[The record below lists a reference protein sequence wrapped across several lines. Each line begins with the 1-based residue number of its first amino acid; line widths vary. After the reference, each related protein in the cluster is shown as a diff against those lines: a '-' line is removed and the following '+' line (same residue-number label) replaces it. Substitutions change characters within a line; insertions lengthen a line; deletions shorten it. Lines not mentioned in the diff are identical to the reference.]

1 MRRFVVA
8 FVAGCWTLQQQ
19 SALPSQPALHLGAAL
34 LALCAIAMALWRR
47 RLPAMLQSVAMAA
60 LAFATAFCW
69 AAWRAE
75 LRLDQWLPAAL
86 EARDLDVRGV
96 VSGLPA
102 QTAAG
107 IRFAFTIE
115 HSAGPAQAPALPGS
129 VILNW
134 RDAPPDLRPGQRF
147 TLTLRLRRPRGLAN
161 PSGFDYAYWLLAQG
175 YGATGYVRRAQGP
188 PQDAAHERL
197 AWRIEAWRAAVR
209 DRLRAALPAGARFG
223 AVLVALVIGDQRGIE
238 AEDWQLF
245 RRTGVS
251 HLVAISGLHITMVA
265 GMAASLA
272 GLLWR
277 HSFGCGHCLRRPL
290 PLWLPARQAAL
301 AVAVATAI
309 GYGMLAGMQIPAL
322 RTVAMLCV
330 AAVAVW
336 GARAPPASVVLAW
349 AALVALLLDP
359 WAVMLPGFWLSFGAV
374 AVIFFAARPGRD
386 AARAGRWQR
395 LRAALAAGARTQW
408 AVTIGLVPLTLL
420 LFGQVSVVSPLAN
433 AVAIPVVSLLVT
445 PLALLGAALPLWLA
459 APVMAVAHFAMVAL
473 AAVLAWFSRQPWAMW
488 EAASAGP
495 AALLLAGSGVALLVA
510 PVASARLRW
519 HGALLMLPMLVA
531 RGPPVADGQ
540 FRAVMF
546 DVGQGTAVLVRTR
559 AHALLYDTGPGYAT
573 GSSAGAQVVVPV
585 LRAEGVT
592 QLDHLMVSHED
603 IDHAGGVADVVGA
616 VSVVARST
624 GAPAGHPLLGAA
636 QPGARPGQWPP
647 CAAGQ
652 QWQWDGVRFTVLHP
666 PPEQAQLAAIPSN
679 ARSCVLRVDTAAHSL
694 LLTGDI
700 GLAQERALLDRL
712 PAGALR
718 ADVLVVAH
726 HGSGTSSGVDW
737 IAAVAPAAAVF
748 QLGYANR
755 YRHPNADVWERFGRA
770 GVLRYRTDDTGAVIM
785 DAAPAGDALSMFR
798 RAEPRYWRVRPPAP
812 R

>member
-8 FVAGCWTLQQQ
+8 FVAGCWLLQQQ
-19 SALPSQPALHLGAAL
+19 STLPQQDGLRLGAVVLVLAAL
-34 LALCAIAMALWRR
+34 GMVVWGRRLHVAAHGLALAG
-47 RLPAMLQSVAMAA
+47 
-60 LAFATAFCW
+60 LAFGAAFCW

-75 LRLDQWLPAAL
+75 LRMRDWLPATL

-102 QTAAG
+102 DAATG
-107 IRFAFTIE
+107 TRFAFTVE
-115 HSAGPAQAPALPGS
+115 QGEAGQPLPRR

-134 RDAPPDLRPGQRF
+134 RGAPPDLRPGQRL
-147 TLTLRLRRPRGLAN
+147 TLTLRLRSPRGLAN
-161 PSGFDYAYWLLAQG
+161 PFGSDYAYWLLAQG
-175 YGATGYVRRAQGP
+175 YGATGYVRSAQGP
-188 PQDAAHERL
+188 LQDASGERL
-197 AWRIEAWRAAVR
+197 AWQIEAWRAAVR
-209 DRLRAALPAGARFG
+209 DHLRAALPADARFG
-223 AVLVALVIGDQRGIE
+223 PVLIALVIGDQRGID
-238 AEDWQLF
+238 ADDWQLF

-251 HLVAISGLHITMVA
+251 HLVAISGLHITMIA

-277 HSFGCGHCLRRPL
+277 HSFGLGRWLRRPL

-301 AVAVATAI
+301 VAAVGSALA
-309 GYGMLAGMQIPAL
+309 YGLLAGMQIPAL

-330 AAVAVW
+330 AAIAVW

-386 AARAGRWQR
+386 ASTQGRWQR
-395 LRAALAAGARTQW
+395 LRSTLAAGARTQW

-445 PLALLGAALPLWLA
+445 PLALLGAALPMALA
-459 APVMAVAHFAMVAL
+459 GPVLAVAHLAMVAL
-473 AAVLAWFSRQPWAMW
+473 AAVLGWLAALPWAMW

-495 AALLLAGSGVALLVA
+495 LALVLAAVGVGLLVA
-510 PVASARLRW
+510 PVATARVRL
-519 HGALLMLPMLVA
+519 HGGLLMLPMLLA
-531 RGPPVADGQ
+531 RGLPVAHGE
-540 FRAVMF
+540 FRAVML

-559 AHALLYDTGPGYAT
+559 AHALLYDAGPAYGS
-573 GSSAGAQVVVPV
+573 GSSAGAQVVVPL
-585 LRAEGVT
+585 LRGEGIGR
-592 QLDHLMVSHED
+592 LDHLMVSHED
-603 IDHAGGVADVVGA
+603 TDHAGGVADVAAAMA
-616 VSVVARST
+616 VAARST
-624 GAPAGHPLLGAA
+624 GAPVGHVLLGAA
-636 QPGARPGQWPP
+636 ANDWPP

-652 QWQWDGVRFTVLHP
+652 QWEWDGVRFTVLHP
-666 PPEQAQLAAIPSN
+666 LAEQAQQAAIASN
-679 ARSCVLRVDTAAHSL
+679 ARSCVLRVDAAAHSL

-700 GLAQERALLDRL
+700 GVAQERALIERL
-712 PAGALR
+712 PAEALR

-726 HGSGTSSGVDW
+726 HGSGTSSG
-737 IAAVAPAAAVF
+737 AAWLEAVRPSAAVF

-755 YRHPNADVWERFGRA
+755 YRHPTGEVWERYGRA
-770 GVLRYRTDDTGAVIM
+770 GILRYRTDETGAVTM
-785 DAAPAGDALSMFR
+785 DTAPGGFALSMFR
-798 RAEPRYWRVRPPAP
+798 QAQPRYWRARPPAP

>member
-19 SALPSQPALHLGAAL
+19 STLPPQVGLHLGAVV
-34 LALCAIAMALWRR
+34 LALIALGMALWGR
-47 RLPAMLQSVAMAA
+47 RLHVVPHGLA
-60 LAFATAFCW
+60 LAGLAFGAAFCW
-69 AAWRAE
+69 AAWRAD
-75 LRLDQWLPAAL
+75 LRMRDWLPTTL

-102 QTAAG
+102 DAAAG
-107 IRFAFTIE
+107 TRFAFTVE
-115 HSAGPAQAPALPGS
+115 QGEAGQPLPRR

-134 RDAPPDLRPGQRF
+134 RGAPPDLRPGQRLA
-147 TLTLRLRRPRGLAN
+147 LTVRLRRPRGLAN
-161 PSGFDYAYWLLAQG
+161 PFGFDYAYWLLAQG
-175 YGATGYVRRAQGP
+175 YGATGYVRSAQGS
-188 PQDAAHERL
+188 PQDASGERL
-197 AWRIEAWRAAVR
+197 AWRIEARRAAVR
-209 DRLRAALPAGARFG
+209 DHLRAALPKDARFG
-223 AVLVALVIGDQRGIE
+223 AVLIALVIGDQRGIE
-238 AEDWQLF
+238 ADNWKLF

-251 HLVAISGLHITMVA
+251 HLVAISGLHITMIA
-265 GMAASLA
+265 GMAGSLA

-277 HSFGCGHCLRRPL
+277 HSFGLGRWLRRPL

-301 AVAVATAI
+301 VVAVASALA
-309 GYGMLAGMQIPAL
+309 YGLLAGMQIPAL

-336 GARAPPASVVLAW
+336 GARAPPVSVVLAW

-386 AARAGRWQR
+386 AVVAGRWQR
-395 LRAALAAGARTQW
+395 LRATLATGARTQW

-445 PLALLGAALPLWLA
+445 PLALLGAALPAMLA
-459 APVMAVAHFAMVAL
+459 VPVLAVAHLAMVAL
-473 AAVLAWFSRQPWAMW
+473 AAVLEWLSVLPWAMW

-495 AALLLAGSGVALLVA
+495 LALGLAALGVGLLVA
-510 PVASARLRW
+510 PVATARMRLR
-519 HGALLMLPMLVA
+519 GGLLMLPMLLA
-531 RGPPVADGQ
+531 RGPPVAHGQ

-559 AHALLYDTGPGYAT
+559 SHALLYDAGPAYGS
-573 GSSAGAQVVVPV
+573 GSSAGAQVVLPW
-585 LRAEGVT
+585 LRGEGIGR
-592 QLDHLMVSHED
+592 LDHLMVSHED
-603 IDHAGGVADVVGA
+603 TDHAGGVADVEAA
-616 VSVVARST
+616 VAVVARST
-624 GAPAGHPLLGAA
+624 GAPVGHALLGAQA
-636 QPGARPGQWPP
+636 GQWAP

-652 QWQWDGVRFTVLHP
+652 QWNWDGVRFTVLHP
-666 PPEQAQLAAIPSN
+666 LAEDAQQSAVASN

-700 GLAQERALLDRL
+700 GMAQERALIDRL

-726 HGSGTSSGVDW
+726 HGSGTSSG
-737 IAAVAPAAAVF
+737 AAWVEAVGPSAAVF
-748 QLGYANR
+748 QLGHANR
-755 YRHPNADVWERFGRA
+755 YRHPGAEVWERYGRA
-770 GVLRYRTDDTGAVIM
+770 RALRYRTDETGAVTM
-785 DAAPAGDALSMFR
+785 TTAPSGYALSMFR
-798 RAEPRYWRVRPPAP
+798 HAQARYWRARPPAP
-812 R
+812 S

>member
-1 MRRFVVA
+1 MRCFVVA

-19 SALPSQPALHLGAAL
+19 SALPPQHVLRLGAAL
-34 LALCAIAMALWRR
+34 LALCAIGMAVRGR
-47 RLPAMLQSVAMAA
+47 CLPAVPQALLRVL

-75 LRLDQWLPAAL
+75 LRLHQWLPAAL

-96 VSGLPA
+96 VSGLPT
-102 QTAAG
+102 QTATG
-107 IRFAFTIE
+107 TRFAFTIE
-115 HSAGPAQAPALPGS
+115 PSAGPDLPLPDR

-134 RDAPPDLRPGQRF
+134 RGAPPDLTPGQRL

-161 PSGFDYAYWLLAQG
+161 PFGFDHAYWLLAQG

-188 PQDAAHERL
+188 PQDARSERL

-209 DRLRAALPAGARFG
+209 DHLRAALPAEARFG

-265 GMAASLA
+265 GMAASIA

-277 HSFGCGHCLRRPL
+277 HSFGLGHCLRRPL

-301 AVAVATAI
+301 GMAVATAL

-336 GARAPPASVVLAW
+336 GARTPPASVVLAW
-349 AALVALLLDP
+349 AALAALLVDP

-374 AVIFFAARPGRD
+374 AVIFFAARPARD
-386 AARAGRWQR
+386 AAMAGRWQR
-395 LRAALAAGARTQW
+395 LRATLAAGARTQW

-420 LFGQVSVVSPLAN
+420 LFGQVSVVSPFAN

-445 PLALLGAALPLWLA
+445 PLALLGAALPLLLA
-459 APVMAVAHFAMVAL
+459 APVMAVAHFAMVLL
-473 AAVLAWFSRQPWAMW
+473 AAVLEWFSMLPWAMW

-495 AALLLAGSGVALLVA
+495 VSLLLAALGVALLVA
-510 PVASARLRW
+510 PVASARLRR
-519 HGALLMLPMLVA
+519 HGGLLMLPMLLA
-531 RGPPVADGQ
+531 RGPPVAEGQ

-546 DVGQGTAVLVRTR
+546 DVGQGTAVLVRTHS
-559 AHALLYDTGPGYAT
+559 HALLYDTGPGYAT
-573 GSSAGAQVVVPV
+573 GSSAGAQVVVPR
-585 LRAEGVT
+585 LRAEGLAR
-592 QLDHLMVSHED
+592 LDHLMVSHED
-603 IDHAGGVADVVGA
+603 VDHAGGVADVDETVA
-616 VSVVARST
+616 VVARST
-624 GAPAGHPLLGAA
+624 GAPAGHHLLAA
-636 QPGARPGQWPP
+636 RRPRASPAQWPP

-652 QWQWDGVRFTVLHP
+652 QWEWDGVRFSVLHP
-666 PPEQAQLAAIPSN
+666 LPEQAQLAAIPSN

-700 GLAQERALLDRL
+700 GLAQERALIDRL
-712 PAGALR
+712 PPGALR

-726 HGSGTSSGVDW
+726 HGSGTSSGAEW
-737 IAAVAPAAAVF
+737 IAAVGPAAAVF

-755 YRHPNADVWERFGRA
+755 YRHPNAEVWERFGRA
-770 GVLRYRTDDTGAVIM
+770 GILRYRTDETGAVTM
-785 DAAPAGDALSMFR
+785 DTARAGYALSVFR
-798 RAEPRYWRVRPPAP
+798 QAVPRYWRERPQAP

>member
-1 MRRFVVA
+1 MRWFVVA

-19 SALPSQPALHLGAAL
+19 STLPPPGGVRLGL
-34 LALCAIAMALWRR
+34 
-47 RLPAMLQSVAMAA
+47 AA
-60 LAFATAFCW
+60 LALVAIGLAVWGRRLHVALQGVALAAVAFGAAFCW
-69 AAWRAE
+69 AGWRAE
-75 LRLDQWLPAAL
+75 LRLRDWLPAAL
-86 EARDLDVRGV
+86 EAHDLDVRGV
-96 VSGLPA
+96 VSGLPSDA
-102 QTAAG
+102 AAG
-107 IRFAFTIE
+107 TRFAFTVE
-115 HSAGPAQAPALPGS
+115 RAVEPGLQLPHR

-134 RDAPPDLRPGQRF
+134 RGAPSDLRPGQRF

-161 PSGFDYAYWLLAQG
+161 PFAFDYAYWLLAQG
-175 YGATGYVRRAQGP
+175 YGATGYVRSAQGP
-188 PQDAAHERL
+188 PQDAASERL

-209 DRLRAALPAGARFG
+209 DHLRAALPAEARFG

-277 HSFGCGHCLRRPL
+277 HSFGCGRCLRRPL

-301 AVAVATAI
+301 VMAVATAL

-349 AALVALLLDP
+349 AALVALLVDP
-359 WAVMLPGFWLSFGAV
+359 WGVMLPGFWLSFGAV

-386 AARAGRWQR
+386 AAIAERWAR
-395 LRAALAAGARTQW
+395 LRATLAAGARTQW

-420 LFGQVSVVSPLAN
+420 LFGQVSVVSPFAN

-445 PLALLGAALPLWLA
+445 PLALLGAALPLRFA
-459 APVMAVAHFAMVAL
+459 APVMAVAHFAMVGL
-473 AAVLAWFSRQPWAMW
+473 AAVLEWFSLLPWALW

-495 AALLLAGSGVALLVA
+495 VALLLAALGVAVLVA
-510 PVASARLRW
+510 PVASARLRR
-519 HGALLMLPMLVA
+519 HGGLLMLPMLVA

-559 AHALLYDTGPGYAT
+559 SHALLYDTGPGYAT
-573 GSSAGAQVVVPV
+573 GSSAGAQVVVPR
-585 LRAEGVT
+585 LRAEGLVR
-592 QLDHLMVSHED
+592 LDHLMVSHED

-616 VSVVARST
+616 VAVAARST
-624 GAPAGHPLLGAA
+624 GAPAGHVLLGGQ
-636 QPGARPGQWPP
+636 QPGAGPGQWPP
-647 CAAGQ
+647 CTAGQ
-652 QWQWDGVRFTVLHP
+652 QWEWDGVRFSVLHP

-700 GLAQERALLDRL
+700 GLAQERALIERL

-726 HGSGTSSGVDW
+726 HGSGTSSGADW
-737 IAAVAPAAAVF
+737 IEAVGPAAAVF
-748 QLGYANR
+748 QLGHANR
-755 YRHPNADVWERFGRA
+755 YRHPNAEVWERFGRA
-770 GVLRYRTDDTGAVIM
+770 GIPRYRTDETGAVTM
-785 DAAPAGDALSMFR
+785 ETAGAGYTLSMFR
-798 RAEPRYWRVRPPAP
+798 QAEPRYWRERPPAP

>member
-8 FVAGCWTLQQQ
+8 FVAGCWALQQQ
-19 SALPSQPALHLGAAL
+19 STLPQSHGLRLGAAL
-34 LALCAIAMALWRR
+34 LALCAIGMALWGR
-47 RLPAMLQSVAMAA
+47 RLPALLQVLALAA
-60 LAFATAFCW
+60 LAFAMAYCW

-75 LRLDQWLPAAL
+75 LRLREWLPVAL
-86 EARDLDVRGV
+86 EARNLDVRGV
-96 VSGLPA
+96 VSGLP
-102 QTAAG
+102 TRSPTG
-107 IRFAFTIE
+107 TRFAFTVE
-115 HSAGPAQAPALPGS
+115 QSAGPDQPLPRQ

-134 RDAPPDLRPGQRF
+134 RDAPLELSPGQRF

-161 PSGFDYAYWLLAQG
+161 PFGFDYAYWLLAQG
-175 YGATGYVRRAQGP
+175 YGATGYVRRAHGP
-188 PQDAAHERL
+188 PQDAASERL

-209 DRLRAALPAGARFG
+209 DHLRAALPAGARYG

-238 AEDWQLF
+238 ADDWQLF

-265 GMAASLA
+265 GMAASLT

-277 HSFGCGHCLRRPL
+277 HSFGFGRWLRRPL

-301 AVAVATAI
+301 VVAVATAL

-336 GARAPPASVVLAW
+336 GARAPPASVVLAC

-386 AARAGRWQR
+386 AAIAGRWQR

-420 LFGQVSVVSPLAN
+420 LFGQVSVVSPFAN

-459 APVMAVAHFAMVAL
+459 VPVIAGAHFAMQGL
-473 AAVLAWFSRQPWAMW
+473 AAVLAWFSMLPGALW

-495 AALLLAGSGVALLVA
+495 VALLLAALGVAVLVA
-510 PVASARLRW
+510 PVASARLRR

-559 AHALLYDTGPGYAT
+559 SHALLYDTGPGYVS
-573 GSSAGAQVVVPV
+573 GSSAGARVVVPL
-585 LRAEGVT
+585 LRAEGVAR
-592 QLDHLMVSHED
+592 LDHLMVSHED
-603 IDHAGGVADVVGA
+603 IDHAGGVADIVGTVGVA
-616 VSVVARST
+616 ARST
-624 GAPAGHPLLGAA
+624 GAPAGHPLLDALNDGTG
-636 QPGARPGQWPP
+636 PARWNP

-652 QWQWDGVRFTVLHP
+652 QWEWDGVRFAVLHP
-666 PPEQAQLAAIPSN
+666 LPEQSQQAAIASN

-700 GLAQERALLDRL
+700 GLAQERALIGRM
-712 PAGALR
+712 PAEALR

-726 HGSGTSSGVDW
+726 HGSATSSGADW
-737 IAAVAPAAAVF
+737 IETVGPAAAVF
-748 QLGYANR
+748 QLGYGNR
-755 YRHPNADVWERFGRA
+755 YRHPNAEVWERFGRA
-770 GVLRYRTDDTGAVIM
+770 GILRYRTDETGAVTM
-785 DAAPAGDALSMFR
+785 DTARAGYTLSTFR
-798 RAEPRYWRVRPPAP
+798 QAEPRYWRERPPAP

>member
-19 SALPSQPALHLGAAL
+19 STLPQAHGLRLGAAL
-34 LALCAIAMALWRR
+34 LALCGIGVALWGR
-47 RLPAMLQSVAMAA
+47 RLPAMLQGLVLAV
-60 LAFATAFCW
+60 LAFAMAFCW
-69 AAWRAE
+69 AGWRAE
-75 LRLDQWLPAAL
+75 LRLREWLPVAL

-96 VSGLPA
+96 VSGLPT
-102 QTAAG
+102 QTVTG
-107 IRFAFTIE
+107 TRFAFTVE
-115 HSAGPAQAPALPGS
+115 QSAGSDAWLPGR

-134 RDAPPDLRPGQRF
+134 RDAPPALSPGQRF

-161 PSGFDYAYWLLAQG
+161 PFGFDYAYWLLAQG
-175 YGATGYVRRAQGP
+175 YGATGYVRRAHGP
-188 PQDAAHERL
+188 PQDAASERL

-209 DRLRAALPAGARFG
+209 DHLRAALPAGARYG

-265 GMAASLA
+265 GMAASLT

-277 HSFGCGHCLRRPL
+277 HSLGLGRCLRRPL

-301 AVAVATAI
+301 VMAVATAL

-336 GARAPPASVVLAW
+336 GARAPPASVVLAC
-349 AALVALLLDP
+349 AALVALLVDP

-386 AARAGRWQR
+386 AAMAGRWQR
-395 LRAALAAGARTQW
+395 LRATLAAGARTQW

-420 LFGQVSVVSPLAN
+420 LFGQVSVVSPFAN

-459 APVMAVAHFAMVAL
+459 APVMTFAHFAMQWL
-473 AAVLAWFSRQPWAMW
+473 AAVLQWFAMLPGAMW

-495 AALLLAGSGVALLVA
+495 VALLLAALGVALLVA
-510 PVASARLRW
+510 PVASARLRR
-519 HGALLMLPMLVA
+519 HGGLLMLPMLVA
-531 RGPPVADGQ
+531 RGPPVAEGQ

-559 AHALLYDTGPGYAT
+559 SHALLYDTGPGYAS
-573 GSSAGAQVVVPV
+573 GSSAGAQVVVPL

-592 QLDHLMVSHED
+592 RLDHLMVSHED
-603 IDHAGGVADVVGA
+603 IDHAGGVADIAGTVD
-616 VSVVARST
+616 VVARST
-624 GAPAGHPLLGAA
+624 GAPAGHPLLGAPY
-636 QPGARPGQWPP
+636 PGAGPAEWSP

-652 QWQWDGVRFTVLHP
+652 GWEWDGVRFAVLHP
-666 PPEQAQLAAIPSN
+666 LPEQSQQAAIASN

-700 GLAQERALLDRL
+700 GLAQERALIGRM
-712 PAGALR
+712 PAEALR

-726 HGSGTSSGVDW
+726 HGSATSSGADW
-737 IAAVAPAAAVF
+737 IEAVGPAAAVF
-748 QLGYANR
+748 QLGYGNR
-755 YRHPNADVWERFGRA
+755 YRHPNAEVWERFGRA
-770 GVLRYRTDDTGAVIM
+770 GIPRYRTDETGAVTM
-785 DAAPAGDALSMFR
+785 DTARAGYTLSMFR
-798 RAEPRYWRVRPPAP
+798 QAEPRYWRERPAAP

>member
-1 MRRFVVA
+1 MRRFVGA
-8 FVAGCWTLQQQ
+8 FVAGCWALQQQ
-19 SALPSQPALHLGAAL
+19 STLPQPHALRLGAAL
-34 LALCAIAMALWRR
+34 LALCAIGMALWGR
-47 RLPAMLQSVAMAA
+47 RLPAMLQGLALAA
-60 LAFATAFCW
+60 LAFAMAYCW

-75 LRLDQWLPAAL
+75 LRLREWLPVGL
-86 EARDLDVRGV
+86 EARDLNVRGV
-96 VSGLPA
+96 VSGLP
-102 QTAAG
+102 TRSPTG
-107 IRFAFTIE
+107 TRFAFTVE
-115 HSAGPAQAPALPGS
+115 QSAGPDQPLPGR

-134 RDAPPDLRPGQRF
+134 RDAPLELSPGQRF

-161 PSGFDYAYWLLAQG
+161 PFGFDYAYWLLAQG
-175 YGATGYVRRAQGP
+175 YGATGYVRRAQGA
-188 PQDAAHERL
+188 PQDAASERL

-209 DRLRAALPAGARFG
+209 DHLRAALPAGARFG

-238 AEDWQLF
+238 ADDWQLF

-265 GMAASLA
+265 GMAASLT

-277 HSFGCGHCLRRPL
+277 HSFGCGRWLRRPL

-301 AVAVATAI
+301 VVAVATAL

-336 GARAPPASVVLAW
+336 GARAPPASIVLAW

-386 AARAGRWQR
+386 AATAGRWQR

-420 LFGQVSVVSPLAN
+420 LFGQVSVVSPFAN

-459 APVMAVAHFAMVAL
+459 VPVMAAAHFAMQGL
-473 AAVLAWFSRQPWAMW
+473 AAVLQWFSMLPGAMW

-495 AALLLAGSGVALLVA
+495 VALLLAALGVALLVA
-510 PVASARLRW
+510 PVAAARLRW
-519 HGALLMLPMLVA
+519 HGALLMLPLLLA

-559 AHALLYDTGPGYAT
+559 SHALLYDTGPGYAS

-585 LRAEGVT
+585 LRAEGVS

-603 IDHAGGVADVVGA
+603 LDHAGGVADIAGTVA
-616 VSVVARST
+616 VVARST
-624 GAPAGHPLLGAA
+624 GAPAGHPLLEAPHYGA
-636 QPGARPGQWPP
+636 QWRP
-647 CAAGQ
+647 CAAEQ
-652 QWQWDGVRFTVLHP
+652 QWEWDGVRFAVLHP
-666 PPEQAQLAAIPSN
+666 LAEQSQQAAIPSN

-700 GLAQERALLDRL
+700 GLAQERALIGRL

-726 HGSGTSSGVDW
+726 HGSGTSSGTDW
-737 IAAVAPAAAVF
+737 IEAVGPAAAVF
-748 QLGYANR
+748 QLGYGNR
-755 YRHPNADVWERFGRA
+755 YRHPNAEVWERFGR
-770 GVLRYRTDDTGAVIM
+770 GGILRYRTDETGAVTM
-785 DAAPAGDALSMFR
+785 NTARAGYTLSMFR
-798 RAEPRYWRVRPPAP
+798 HAEPRYWRERPPAP

>member
-1 MRRFVVA
+1 MRCFVVA
-8 FVAGCWTLQQQ
+8 FVAGCWMLQQQ
-19 SALPSQPALHLGAAL
+19 STLPPRHGLRLGAAI
-34 LALCAIAMALWRR
+34 LALCAIGMALWGS
-47 RLPAMLQSVAMAA
+47 RLRAGLRAPMLAV
-60 LAFATAFCW
+60 LACATAFCW

-75 LRLDQWLPAAL
+75 LRMHEWLPAAL

-96 VSGLPA
+96 VSGLPT
-102 QTAAG
+102 QTATG
-107 IRFAFTIE
+107 TRFAFTIE
-115 HSAGPAQAPALPGS
+115 PSAGPGLALPPR

-134 RDAPPDLRPGQRF
+134 RGAPPELAPGQRL

-161 PSGFDYAYWLLAQG
+161 PFGFDYAYWLLAQG
-175 YGATGYVRRAQGP
+175 YGATGYVRGAHGP
-188 PQDAAHERL
+188 PQDATSERL

-209 DRLRAALPAGARFG
+209 AHLRAALPAEARFG

-265 GMAASLA
+265 GMAASVL

-277 HSFGCGHCLRRPL
+277 HSFGLGRCLRRPL

-301 AVAVATAI
+301 VMAVATAL

-330 AAVAVW
+330 AAAAVW

-349 AALVALLLDP
+349 AALVALLVDP
-359 WAVMLPGFWLSFGAV
+359 WAVMQAGFWLSFGAV
-374 AVIFFAARPGRD
+374 TVIFFAARPGRD
-386 AARAGRWQR
+386 AGVAGRWQR
-395 LRAALAAGARTQW
+395 LRATLAAGARTQW
-408 AVTIGLVPLTLL
+408 AVTVGLVPLTLL
-420 LFGQVSVVSPLAN
+420 LFGQVSVVSPFAN

-445 PLALLGAALPLWLA
+445 PLALLGAALPLLLA
-459 APVMAVAHFAMVAL
+459 GPVLAIAHAAMAAL
-473 AAVLAWFSRQPWAMW
+473 DAVLAGFAKLPWAMW

-495 AALLLAGSGVALLVA
+495 AALLLAALGVALLVA
-510 PVASARLRW
+510 PVASARVRL
-519 HGALLMLPMLVA
+519 HGGLLVLPMLLA
-531 RGPPVADGQ
+531 RGPPVAEGQ

-559 AHALLYDTGPGYAT
+559 AHALLYDTGPGYAA
-573 GSSAGAQVVVPV
+573 GSSAGAQVVVPL
-585 LRAEGVT
+585 LRAEGVAR
-592 QLDHLMVSHED
+592 LDHLMVSHED
-603 IDHAGGVADVVGA
+603 IDHAGGVADVAAA
-616 VSVVARST
+616 VAVAARST
-624 GAPAGHPLLGAA
+624 GAPDGHPLLG
-636 QPGARPGQWPP
+636 GRPGQWPP

-652 QWQWDGVRFTVLHP
+652 QWEWDGVRFAVLHP
-666 PPEQAQLAAIPSN
+666 LPEHSQLAAIPSN
-679 ARSCVLRVDTAAHSL
+679 ARSCVLRVDAATRSL

-700 GLAQERALLDRL
+700 GLAQERALLDGAG
-712 PAGALR
+712 AGALR

-726 HGSGTSSGVDW
+726 HGSGTSSGQAWVEG
-737 IAAVAPAAAVF
+737 VRPSAAVF

-755 YRHPNADVWERFGRA
+755 YRHPNAAVWERFGRA
-770 GVLRYRTDDTGAVIM
+770 GILRYRTDETGAVTM
-785 DAAPAGDALSMFR
+785 DTARAGATLSMFR
-798 RAEPRYWRVRPPAP
+798 HEQPRYWRERPPAP

>member
-1 MRRFVVA
+1 MRWFVVA

-19 SALPSQPALHLGAAL
+19 STLPPPGGLRLALAALAL
-34 LALCAIAMALWRR
+34 LA
-47 RLPAMLQSVAMAA
+47 VAMAVRGRRLHAALQGVA
-60 LAFATAFCW
+60 LAAVAFGAAFCW
-69 AAWRAE
+69 AGWRAE
-75 LRLDQWLPAAL
+75 LRLRDWLPAAL

-96 VSGLPA
+96 VSGLPSEA
-102 QTAAG
+102 AAG
-107 IRFAFTIE
+107 TRFAFTVE
-115 HSAGPAQAPALPGS
+115 HAVEPGLQLPHRLS
-129 VILNW
+129 LNW
-134 RDAPPDLRPGQRF
+134 RGAPPDLRPGQRF
-147 TLTLRLRRPRGLAN
+147 TLTVRLRRPRGLAN

-188 PQDAAHERL
+188 PQDAASERL

-209 DRLRAALPAGARFG
+209 DHLRAALPPEARFG

-238 AEDWQLF
+238 AQDWQLF

-265 GMAASLA
+265 GMTASLA

-277 HSFGCGHCLRRPL
+277 HSLGLGRWLRRPL

-301 AVAVATAI
+301 AVAVATGL
-309 GYGMLAGMQIPAL
+309 GYGMLAGMQVPAL

-330 AAVAVW
+330 AAAAVW

-359 WAVMLPGFWLSFGAV
+359 WAAMLPGFWLSFGAV

-386 AARAGRWQR
+386 AAIAGRWQR

-445 PLALLGAALPLWLA
+445 PLALLGAALPLLLA
-459 APVMAVAHFAMVAL
+459 APVIAAAHFAMARL
-473 AAVLAWFSRQPWAMW
+473 AAVLEWFSTLPWAMW

-495 AALLLAGSGVALLVA
+495 VALLLAALGVALLVA
-510 PVASARLRW
+510 PVASARLRR
-519 HGALLMLPMLVA
+519 HGGLLMLPMLMA
-531 RGPPVADGQ
+531 RGPPVAHGQ

-559 AHALLYDTGPGYAT
+559 SHALLYDTGPGYVS

-585 LRAEGVT
+585 LRAEGVAR
-592 QLDHLMVSHED
+592 LDHLMVSHED
-603 IDHAGGVADVVGA
+603 IDHAGGVADIAAA
-616 VSVVARST
+616 VAVAARST
-624 GAPAGHPLLGAA
+624 GAPAGHALLGS
-636 QPGARPGQWPP
+636 QPDQWPP
-647 CAAGQ
+647 CLAGQ
-652 QWQWDGVRFTVLHP
+652 QWQWDGVRFSVLHP
-666 PPEQAQLAAIPSN
+666 PAEQSQQAAVASN
-679 ARSCVLRVDTAAHSL
+679 ARSCVLRVETAVHSL
-694 LLTGDI
+694 LLTGDV
-700 GLAQERALLDRL
+700 GVAQERALIDRQ
-712 PAGALR
+712 PAQALR

-726 HGSGTSSGVDW
+726 HGSGTSSGADW
-737 IAAVAPAAAVF
+737 IEAVAPAAAVF

-770 GVLRYRTDDTGAVIM
+770 GILRYRTDETGAVTM
-785 DAAPAGDALSMFR
+785 DTARAGYELSLFR
-798 RAEPRYWRVRPPAP
+798 QAEPRYWRDRPPAP